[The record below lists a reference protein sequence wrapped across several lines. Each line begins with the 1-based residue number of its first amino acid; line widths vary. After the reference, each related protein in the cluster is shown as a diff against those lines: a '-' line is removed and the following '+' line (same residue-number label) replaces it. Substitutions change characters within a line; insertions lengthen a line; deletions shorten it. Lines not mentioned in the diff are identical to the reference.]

1 MAQNTCKRMKN
12 IIVFGA
18 TGGIGV
24 YTVLH
29 LHDTGKYNVIAVG
42 HRKNDN
48 GFFEQ
53 YGIPYFSVDISDYKS
68 FDVLPKEKIEAV
80 VNFAGV
86 LPARSYNPRMYIS
99 SFTMGQL
106 NVLEYMNS
114 VGCKKIISAQ
124 TPADLWY
131 LQNTATPMP
140 ADAQR
145 SFPPST
151 DHSIYTIAKNAAIDI
166 TEYYHNTFGIS
177 RFILRFFN
185 VYMYHPNPYYY
196 VDGIKRMISFRLLMD
211 KASSGQ
217 DIEVWGD
224 PTRSK
229 EMLYV
234 KDLAQLVEQCVE
246 SPLEGGIYNV
256 GSLKQVTLE
265 EQIDGI
271 IEVFSEETKSKK
283 VLRPDKPNALFNH
296 LDISKTIEDLGY
308 NPKFTY
314 IEWLKDFKKE
324 MEENRFELIWGKRS
338 DYE

>member
-1 MAQNTCKRMKN
+1 MKR

-18 TGGIGV
+18 TGGIGA
-24 YTVLH
+24 YTALH
-29 LHDTGKYNVIAVG
+29 LHESQDYEVIAVG

-48 GFFEQ
+48 GFYEQ
-53 YGIPYFSVDISDYKS
+53 YGIKYLSVDIADYKT
-68 FDVLPKEKIEAV
+68 FDVLPKSDVDTV
-80 VNFAGV
+80 VNMAGV
-86 LPARSYNPRMYIS
+86 LPARSYDPRMYIQ

-106 NVLEYMNS
+106 NVLEYMRE

-131 LQNTATPMP
+131 LQNTTEPMP

-185 VYMYHPNPYYY
+185 VYMYHPNPYYH

-211 KASSGQ
+211 RAENGE

-229 EMLYV
+229 EVLYV
-234 KDLAQLVEQCVE
+234 KDLAQLIQQCIE

-256 GSLKQVTLE
+256 GSPKQVTLE
-265 EQIDGI
+265 EQIDDI
-271 IEVFSEETKSKK
+271 IEVFTKDKKSSKIM
-283 VLRPDKPNALFNH
+283 RPDKPDALFNH
-296 LDISKTIEDLGY
+296 LDISKTIKELGY
-308 NPKFTY
+308 APKY
-314 IEWLKDFKKE
+314 SHIEWLRDFKKE
-324 MEENRFELIWGKRS
+324 MEENRFESLWGTRS
-338 DYE
+338 DYES

>member
-211 KASSGQ
+211 KASSSQ